1 MKTIA
6 IGVVA
11 LVTMI
16 LTLPT
21 SKSKAP
27 YKADADAKDYEYE
40 CTYNLADIE
49 ANKIA
54 RKAKNDA
61 TDASIN
67 RILNKILIHLEELE
81 AKELTNK
88 TI

>member
-27 YKADADAKDYEYE
+27 YKADAKDYEYE

-49 ANKIA
+49 ANRIA

-61 TDASIN
+61 TDANIN
-67 RILNKILIHLEELE
+67 RILNKILIHLEETE